1 MVQWLKLCGFDTEG
15 MGLIPGRGTEA
26 PTSRTA
32 WPKTNKTKQNKAE
45 VTLHQVY
52 ASPYPKVSKK
62 ASFQL
67 NREVLPLTPENYLSS
82 ERKEV

>member
-1 MVQWLKLCGFDTEG
+1 MVKTLEFDAEG
-15 MGLIPGRGTEA
+15 MGLIPGRGAEA

-32 WPKTNKTKQNKAE
+32 WPKTKQNKAE

-52 ASPYPKVSKK
+52 ASPCAP
-62 ASFQL
+62 Q
-67 NREVLPLTPENYLSS
+67 RELLPLTPENYLSS